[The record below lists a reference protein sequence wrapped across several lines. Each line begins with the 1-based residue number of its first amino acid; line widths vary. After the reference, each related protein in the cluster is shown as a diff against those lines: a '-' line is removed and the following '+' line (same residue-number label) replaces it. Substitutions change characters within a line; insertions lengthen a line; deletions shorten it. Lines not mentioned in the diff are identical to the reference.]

1 VTGAR
6 LRGLLALALASL
18 RAAPGAAVVDA
29 AAAALGAGALVLFV
43 GLGLG
48 VGDAARRMFPADD
61 RLVEVV
67 PGPVSLGG
75 LLGGGKLDE
84 EALARLAAL
93 PGVQAAWPRQ
103 VLEVPVAAPAP
114 PRGLEAAWAPGM
126 TLQLPVVGVDPGLVA
141 ADTRRGIAFADPAGD
156 GPIPVVLSR
165 RLLEI
170 YDKTIAPTW
179 GTPGL
184 PRGFDPVGLELPVR
198 VGVSI
203 VPGRSEPVVLDAR
216 LKLAG
221 LSDRVPIYALAV
233 PLDTVRRL
241 HARYG
246 RGDPGFGQVT
256 LLCARP
262 DDAPPVA
269 AAARR
274 MGFGLDTSERAAA
287 ERVGTVV
294 AVTTAA
300 LAALALL
307 MSVLAALAIARS
319 RAASVAARARDLAL
333 LQALGASPGD
343 LRAMVLLEAGLLG
356 GGGGLAGVAL
366 GRLAGLAGDLAW
378 QRLLPDFPYRPATF
392 FQFPGWL
399 LAAAL
404 LVAAGA
410 AVLGALAPASAAAR
424 VDPARTLS

>member
-1 VTGAR
+1 MSG
-6 LRGLLALALASL
+6 RGLLALALASL

-29 AAAALGAGALVLFV
+29 VASALGAAALVLFV

-67 PGPVSLGG
+67 PGPSALSG
-75 LLGGGKLDE
+75 LLGGGRLDE
-84 EALARLAAL
+84 AARARLAAL
-93 PGVQAAWPRQ
+93 PGVRAAWPRQ
-103 VLEVPVAAPAP
+103 NLQVPVAAPEA

-126 TLQLPVVGVDPGLVA
+126 TLQIPVVGIDPGLVA
-141 ADTRRGIAFADPAGD
+141 ADTRPGVSFADPTGD
-156 GPIPVVLSR
+156 GPIPVFLSR

-179 GTPGL
+179 GVPGL

-198 VGVSI
+198 LGVSI
-203 VPGRSEPVVLDAR
+203 VPSRSERLVLDSR
-216 LKLAG
+216 VKLAG
-221 LSDRVPIYALAV
+221 LSDRVPLYAMAV

-241 HARYG
+241 HALYR
-246 RGDPGFGQVT
+246 RSDPGYGQVT
-256 LLCARP
+256 LLAARP
-262 DDAPPVA
+262 DDVPAIA

-274 MGFGLDTSERAAA
+274 MGFGVDASERSAA

-294 AVTTAA
+294 AVTTSA
-300 LAALALL
+300 LAVLALL
-307 MSVLAALAIARS
+307 MSALAALAIARS

-343 LRAMVLLEAGLLG
+343 LRAVVLLEAALLG
-356 GGGGLAGVAL
+356 GAGGLAGVAL

-378 QRLLPDFPYRPATF
+378 RRLLPDFPYRPETF
-392 FQFPGWL
+392 FHFPGWL
-399 LAAAL
+399 LAAGL

-410 AVLGALAPASAAAR
+410 AVLGALGPADAAAR

>member
-1 VTGAR
+1 V
-6 LRGLLALALASL
+6 ALALASL

-29 AAAALGAGALVLFV
+29 VAAALGSAALVLFV

-48 VGDAARRMFPADD
+48 VGHAARSMFPADD

-67 PGPVSLGG
+67 PGPVSLAG
-75 LLGGGKLDE
+75 LLGGGKLDPA
-84 EALARLAAL
+84 ALARLAAL

-103 VLEVPVAAPAP
+103 NLQVPVAAPEP

-126 TLQLPVVGVDPGLVA
+126 TLQIPVVGIDPGLVA
-141 ADTRRGIAFADPAGD
+141 ADLRRGVTFGDPAGD
-156 GPIPVVLSR
+156 GPIPVILSR

-179 GTPGL
+179 GVPGL
-184 PRGFDPVGLELPVR
+184 PLGFDPVGLELPVR
-198 VGVSI
+198 IGLAI
-203 VPGRSEPVVLDAR
+203 VPSRTEQRIIDAR
-216 LKLAG
+216 VRLVG
-221 LSDRVPIYALAV
+221 LSDRVPLYAMAM
-233 PLDTVRRL
+233 PLETVRRL
-241 HARYG
+241 HRLYRRSDAGY
-246 RGDPGFGQVT
+246 GQVT

-262 DDAPPVA
+262 DDAPASA
-269 AAARR
+269 AAVRR
-274 MGFGLDTSERAAA
+274 MGFGVDTSERSAA

-294 AVTTAA
+294 AVTTGA
-300 LAALALL
+300 LAALAIL
-307 MSVLAALAIARS
+307 MSALAALAIARS

-343 LRAMVLLEAGLLG
+343 LRASVLLEAALLG

-366 GRLAGLAGDLAW
+366 GRLAGVAGDLAW
-378 QRLLPDFPYRPATF
+378 RRLLPDFPYRPETF
-392 FQFPGWL
+392 FHFPGWL
-399 LAAAL
+399 LAAGL

-410 AVLGALAPASAAAR
+410 AVLGALGPAAAAAR